1 VTGETYAAA
10 PDPYGLIGH
19 PVDHSWSPF
28 IHGMFAQQTGQNMVY
43 RLYDIEPASLE
54 KQVVELF
61 ASGVRGLNVT
71 VPHKEAAVA
80 FARELTPR
88 AGRAG
93 AVNTL
98 ILRDDGTLLGDNT
111 DGAGLVN
118 DLRQN
123 QQVVLRDARVLVLG
137 AGGAA
142 RGVIAPL
149 LDQLVREITVANR
162 TGARAQALCAEFHD
176 KARLTACGFD
186 AIPGRAYDL
195 IINATAASLHGVMPV
210 LPNGLIS
217 TYSVCYDMA
226 YGRGMTPFTEWAT
239 LQRARLVC
247 KGWGML
253 IEQAAVAFQLWRGVR
268 PDTWPVLRALAQYQ

>member
-1 VTGETYAAA
+1 MTGDTTAAA
-10 PDPYGLIGH
+10 ADQYGLIGH
-19 PVDHSWSPF
+19 PVGHSWSPF
-28 IHGMFAQQTGQNMVY
+28 IHGMFAQQTAQNMVY

-61 ASGVRGLNVT
+61 SSGLRGLNVT
-71 VPHKEAAVA
+71 VPHKEAVLS

-98 ILRDDGTLLGDNT
+98 ILRPDGTLLGDNT

-149 LDQLVREITVANR
+149 LDQLVRELTVANR
-162 TGARAQALCAEFHD
+162 TPARAHALCGEFHD
-176 KARLTACGFD
+176 RGRLTPCGFD
-186 AIPGRAYDL
+186 AIPGRAYDV

-210 LPNGLIS
+210 LPSGLVS

-226 YGRGMTPFTEWAT
+226 YGRGTTPFTAWAT
-239 LQRARLVC
+239 TQRARLIC

-253 IEQAAVAFQLWRGVR
+253 VEQAAIAFQLWRGVR

>member
-1 VTGETYAAA
+1 MTAAA
-10 PDPYGLIGH
+10 DAQAPEQYGLIGH

-28 IHGMFAQQTGQNMVY
+28 IHGMFAQQTSQNMVY
-43 RLYDIEPASLE
+43 RLYDIAPGDLE
-54 KQVVELF
+54 RQVGELF
-61 ASGVRGLNVT
+61 TAGLRGLNVT
-71 VPHKEAAVA
+71 VPHKEAVVG
-80 FARELTPR
+80 FTRELTPR

-98 ILRDDGTLLGDNT
+98 ILRSDGTLLGDNT

-123 QQVVLRDARVLVLG
+123 QQVVLRDSRVLVLG

-149 LDQLVREITVANR
+149 LDQLVRELTVANR
-162 TGARAQALCAEFHD
+162 TAARAHALCDEFQD
-176 KARLTACGFD
+176 KGRLTACGFD
-186 AIPGRAYDL
+186 AIPGRAFDL

-210 LPNGLIS
+210 LPGGLVS

-226 YGRGMTPFTEWAT
+226 YGRGGTPFTEWAT
-239 LQRARLVC
+239 QQRARLVC

-253 IEQAAVAFQLWRGVR
+253 VEQAAVAFQLWRGVR
-268 PDTWPVLRALAQYQ
+268 PDTWPVMRALAQYQ